1 MARKGEDR
9 RVRRTRKQLQTALAA
24 LMREKDISDITV
36 RELTELADVNRGTF
50 YSHYKDLYD
59 MLEQVEQELFQQLS
73 QVLSAH
79 DAQSLHEDLTPILM
93 DVFHFVLEHREQ
105 FMTILGQGEDER
117 FFLRLRELI
126 YNMYQQEWNGTYD
139 LGSAAS
145 TNYFLEFVVSGV
157 VGLAR
162 AWVQGGMT
170 ESPEEMGTLVNQ
182 LIVSGLPKITDSRD
196 RE

>member
-1 MARKGEDR
+1 MAQKGEDR

-50 YSHYKDLYD
+50 YSHYKDLHD
-59 MLEQVEQELFQQLS
+59 MLDQVEEGLFQQLS
-73 QVLSAH
+73 QTLCAH
-79 DAQSLHEDLTPILM
+79 DVQGLREDLTPILM
-93 DVFHFVLEHREQ
+93 SVFHFILAHQEL
-105 FMTILGQGEDER
+105 FTTILGRGEDER
-117 FFLRLRELI
+117 FFLRLRKLI
-126 YNMYQQEWNGTYD
+126 YGMYQREWSGTYD
-139 LGSAAS
+139 LGSASS

-170 ESPEEMGTLVNQ
+170 ESPEEMGALVSQ
-182 LIVSGLPKITDSRD
+182 LIVSGLPKKSEKQD
-196 RE
+196 